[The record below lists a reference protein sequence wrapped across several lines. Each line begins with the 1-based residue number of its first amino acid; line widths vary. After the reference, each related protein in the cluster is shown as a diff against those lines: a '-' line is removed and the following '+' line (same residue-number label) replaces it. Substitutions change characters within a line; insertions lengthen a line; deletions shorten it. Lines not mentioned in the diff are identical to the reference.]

1 MTATKEK
8 ISRFQRLNAIDC
20 SKHIE
25 KKGKFNYLSW
35 SWAWAMF
42 KIECPDATFEK
53 HHYPNSDGHSVPYT
67 KDEEGYAYVNVS
79 VTTEGEKLSEVFPVL
94 NNSNRPIQNPNSFDV
109 NTALQRCL
117 VKAIAFHG
125 LGLHIYAGEDLPE
138 QVSAAKEEAAAEKK
152 KESEAKALTERTSRA
167 LAFFGGMIENMNA
180 ETDHENLM
188 VWWDRNQT
196 ALKKRLSFFKAHKEL
211 SAKWQ
216 EVQELFV
223 VTEQRLKEQNT
234 KEKKDA

>member
-1 MTATKEK
+1 MAVAKEK
-8 ISRFQRLNAIDC
+8 TSRFQRLNAIDC

-42 KIECPDATFEK
+42 KTECPDATFEK
-53 HHYPNSDGHSVPYT
+53 HHYDMIPYT
-67 KDEEGYAYVNVS
+67 TDAEGYAYVSVS
-79 VTTEGEKLSEVFPVL
+79 VTADGETLTEVFPVL
-94 NNSNRPIQNPNSFDV
+94 NNTNRPIQNPNSFDV

-138 QVSAAKEEAAAEKK
+138 EVSAAKEEAAAKEKK
-152 KESEAKALTERTSRA
+152 DAAAKALDERKTRA
-167 LAFFGGMIENMNA
+167 LAFFDGMIQHISS
-180 ETDHENLM
+180 ETDHDKLHE
-188 VWWDRNQT
+188 WWDKNQT
-196 ALKKRLSFFKAHKEL
+196 ALKKRLSFFKAHKDLAAE
-211 SAKWQ
+211 WQ

-223 VTEQRLKEQNT
+223 DTEQKLKEQNT
-234 KEKKDA
+234 KEKQDA